1 MDSQRSPVPTFWMFI
16 VVGLI
21 ITLSFGVTAIWRSAQ
36 QPLDNARDDFVYIQN
51 RLIEDRIDYQFES
64 ISSGLQYLAQRP
76 VILSAILGES
86 QSHKGVRDL
95 LAEFDL
101 IGSLTH
107 IEVIDV
113 LGDRIGVSTLKPA
126 WFGVYSGPEIVDL
139 AMAQLDSTTPRFGS
153 RYVDDQN
160 ILVVSVPVLHQGLV
174 EGAIVGNFHLEL
186 NRREFDGIQLRSAVL
201 HEPGS
206 TVTESPDGSH
216 QITRTLE
223 RSGLT
228 LQTSWDFSRLD
239 ADKEALVLSLSKS
252 VLVAVT
258 VAFIALG
265 LVGQG
270 LIVRPQKLLA
280 RSREELLESE
290 QRASELAEVAESA
303 NDGVVITDNAGKVL
317 WANKSM
323 IELSGYALSELIGK
337 TPGEVLQG
345 PDSCFDTRLKMRAAL
360 SAAEPVRTE
369 ILNYTKSGEPYWV
382 EIAIVPVFNSRRALI
397 RFIAIERDITAQK
410 ERQELEKEL
419 QASRKLEAVGQLAA
433 GIAHEI
439 NTPCQFV
446 GDNIHFFAEAM
457 EDTLPV
463 LMTLQSALDTTS
475 DEGDGELD
483 TAQIRAL
490 LREAD
495 LGFYVEELP
504 GAVDQ
509 AKDGITRIS
518 EIVRAMKDF
527 SHPGTDK
534 QAVDLNRSI
543 DSCLTVTRSEWKY
556 IAELDTRFA
565 EELPDVFVSPGEI
578 NQVCVNILVN
588 AAHAVAERYA
598 GGTTVRGRI
607 GVSTEVCDG
616 GVRIA
621 ISDNGCGMPEGV
633 KAKIFDPFFTTKEVG
648 KGTGQGLA
656 IAYDIIVNRHH
667 GSLQV
672 DSEDGVGTT
681 FIIELPLGDAL
692 EHTEDVRHAA

>member
-21 ITLSFGVTAIWRSAQ
+21 ITLSFGVTAIWRSA
-36 QPLDNARDDFVYIQN
+36 
-51 RLIEDRIDYQFES
+51 
-64 ISSGLQYLAQRP
+64 
-76 VILSAILGES
+76 ILSAILGES

-509 AKDGITRIS
+509 
-518 EIVRAMKDF
+518 
-527 SHPGTDK
+527 
-534 QAVDLNRSI
+534 
-543 DSCLTVTRSEWKY
+543 
-556 IAELDTRFA
+556 
-565 EELPDVFVSPGEI
+565 LPDVFVSPGEI